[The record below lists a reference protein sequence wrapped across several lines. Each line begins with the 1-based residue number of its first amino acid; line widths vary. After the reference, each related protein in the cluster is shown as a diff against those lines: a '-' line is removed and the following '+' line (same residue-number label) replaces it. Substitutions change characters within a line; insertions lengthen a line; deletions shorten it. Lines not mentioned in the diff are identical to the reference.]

1 MRSSVEEPT
10 VSSDLSF
17 VNVKVGRIMR
27 FTVDGH
33 PLVDFPGNLLGSLK
47 ARSMTSAAPRLD
59 RHEYINLPVL
69 LVFENGDPALP
80 IILGF
85 VGNTFLAQSYQ
96 EDPNVSVDG
105 KTITF
110 NAACEIVLQSGKS
123 SITLRSDG
131 KIVTKGTKIVSRSS
145 GEQKIR
151 GASVQ
156 LN

>member
-1 MRSSVEEPT
+1 MRCSVEEPT
-10 VSSDLSF
+10 ASSDLSF

-33 PLVDFPGNLLGSLK
+33 PLVDFPGNLLGSLE
-47 ARSMTSAAPRLD
+47 ARSMASTAPLLG
-59 RHEYINLPVL
+59 RHECINLPVL
-69 LVFENGDPALP
+69 LVFENGDPGLP
-80 IILGF
+80 IIVGF
-85 VGNTFLAQSYQ
+85 VADTFLAQSYQ

-105 KTITF
+105 KTIVF
-110 NAACEIVLQSGKS
+110 NATCEIVLQSGKS
-123 SITLRSDG
+123 SLTLRSDG
-131 KIVTKGTKIVSRSS
+131 KIVIKGAKIVSRSS